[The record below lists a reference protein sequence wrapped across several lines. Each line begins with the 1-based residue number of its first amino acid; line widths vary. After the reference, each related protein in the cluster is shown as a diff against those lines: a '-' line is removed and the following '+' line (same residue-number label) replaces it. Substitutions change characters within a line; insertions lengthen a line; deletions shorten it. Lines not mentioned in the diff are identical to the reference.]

1 MSEDASSV
9 SGHAALLHRLAAQ
22 VDPLQAAFRLAEQ
35 GWTLLFG
42 YNGSLSLV
50 LGDPTGEWVIK
61 CNRSTDPGYEWF
73 ASELA
78 KPGLFSPHL
87 PKVAAF
93 AEIKGQGSLTL
104 MERLQ
109 PIEGEHMPKLWRL
122 RTNLIA
128 GAKVQEA
135 HMNGTSPQL
144 YGSLPAVS
152 RASGLQSESL
162 LQLATFLGYVAHL
175 ANTDLVEW
183 QPEEVMRRADGTEVL
198 LDPFERLPRAYV
210 R

>member
-1 MSEDASSV
+1 MSESASSV
-9 SGHAALLHRLAAQ
+9 SYHAALLHRLAAQ
-22 VDPLQAAFRLAEQ
+22 VDPLQAAFRLSAI
-35 GWTLLFG
+35 GWKVLYG
-42 YNGSLSLV
+42 QRQSLSWV
-50 LGDPTGEWVIK
+50 MGDPSGDWVIK
-61 CNRSTDPGYEWF
+61 CNLMPDPAYECF
-73 ASELA
+73 AHMLTE
-78 KPGLFSPHL
+78 PGVFSPHL